1 MILDFPNLEPPS
13 VWYFCIAAQAQ
24 ENERLQW
31 HVTLMVMPHWGL
43 SSEQLTQR
51 SKVLFILGSAGERT
65 VECHP
70 PRYLV
75 GGKIWWAHQD
85 RRRIINS
92 QPHLSTKAAKRRWG
106 EKPRNSGDMNWEVSK
121 VWGLI
126 HCKLRPLKMVF
137 LLFSVHTLW
146 TSACFTNIL
155 LTWLVFTHTCPGPSQ
170 FLSKE
175 QWVACLS
182 ADFPGNQWV
191 NLAFPPRVKPAAM
204 PRPLFT
210 ASGRVFLQD
219 LASDL

>member
-1 MILDFPNLEPPS
+1 MILLYSSSSTEGWKGAVTHDTYGHATLGPQK
-13 VWYFCIAAQAQ
+13 WAAHTGKQSSFH
-24 ENERLQW
+24 L
-31 HVTLMVMPHWGL
+31 GL
-43 SSEQLTQR
+43 CW
-51 SKVLFILGSAGERT
+51 KKNHK
-65 VECHP
+65 CHP
-70 PRYLV
+70 PHYLV

-85 RRRIINS
+85 RTIINS

-126 HCKLRPLKMVF
+126 HCKRRLLKTAF
-137 LLFSVHTLW
+137 LLFSVRTLW
-146 TSACFTNIL
+146 TSACFTNTL
-155 LTWLVFTHTCPGPSQ
+155 LTGLIITHTCPGPSQ
-170 FLSKE
+170 FLSTE

-191 NLAFPPRVKPAAM
+191 HLAFPPGVKPAAM

-210 ASGRVFLQD
+210 APGRVYLQD